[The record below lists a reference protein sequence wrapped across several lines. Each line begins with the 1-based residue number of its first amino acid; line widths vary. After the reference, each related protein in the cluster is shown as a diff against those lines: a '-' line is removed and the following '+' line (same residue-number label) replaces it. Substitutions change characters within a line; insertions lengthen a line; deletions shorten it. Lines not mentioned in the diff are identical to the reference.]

1 MPKYLV
7 CLFAMAMYMTS
18 WGQEPVLPSDFRQH
32 SLTQFNASL
41 FNPTYALDWNNP
53 NSFSVWTRWQ
63 WQTIDEDPTTIF
75 ANYTHQLN
83 ASSVASAG
91 FLQHNTGVFLYTGG
105 NLNFAQAFELGD
117 DIRLMAGLNI
127 FAFQQSVADEQFF
140 QGDELDPVFLEDY
153 EAFRIQFSPG
163 LRLALNRF
171 SVGVA
176 LENAVGFNVSGNSEN
191 MDSFQS
197 VTGTLSNDFPIAIS
211 KGLGNSFVRPVL
223 YIKTIPNGDAQYGLN
238 GLFSTSK
245 FWVQGGYNNFYGP
258 SGGLGITISKAF
270 SIGGLME
277 FGTDSSLSE
286 EESTIEIVASYHFG
300 RTRSREKVKKKE
312 ESNRLEEDIEKQRLD
327 KEQRELEARRRIER
341 EKDSLAEVQRIKEQ
355 LELENEKERLELQRK
370 KDSLEQLQNQK
381 VIVQANERYEEVENE
396 DGLQPGFY
404 LIANVYGTKKY
415 FDNFMKTL
423 RGKGLEPKSFYRSFN
438 KYNYVYLERYDTMEE
453 ARKARDSKFFGK
465 YDEELWIF
473 RVKSN

>member
-7 CLFAMAMYMTS
+7 CLFAMAIYMTS

-41 FNPTYALDWNNP
+41 FNPTYALDWNSP

-117 DIRLMAGLNI
+117 DIRLMVGLNI

-153 EAFRIQFSPG
+153 EAFRMQFSPG

-197 VTGTLSNDFPIAIS
+197 ITGTLSNDFPIAIS

-341 EKDSLAEVQRIKEQ
+341 EKDSLAEVKRIKEQ
-355 LELENEKERLELQRK
+355 LELQQEKERLELQRK
-370 KDSLEQLQNQK
+370 KDSIAQLQNQK
-381 VIVQANERYEEVENE
+381 VVVQANERYEEVENE
-396 DGLQPGFY
+396 DGLEPGFY

-415 FDNFMKTL
+415 FDNFMKML
-423 RGKGLEPKSFYRSFN
+423 REKGLEPKSFYRSFN
-438 KYNYVYLERYDTMEE
+438 KYNYVYLDHYNTMEE

-465 YDEELWIF
+465 YDEKLWIF
-473 RVKSN
+473 RVKGN

>member
-341 EKDSLAEVQRIKEQ
+341 EKDSLAEVKRIKEQ
-355 LELENEKERLELQRK
+355 LELQQEKERLELQRK
-370 KDSLEQLQNQK
+370 KDSIAQLQNQK
-381 VIVQANERYEEVENE
+381 VVVQANERYEEVENE
-396 DGLQPGFY
+396 DGLEPGFY

-423 RGKGLEPKSFYRSFN
+423 REKGLEPKSFYRSFN
-438 KYNYVYLERYDTMEE
+438 KYNYVYLERFNTMEE

-465 YDEELWIF
+465 YDEKLWVF
-473 RVKSN
+473 RVKGN